1 MKNLKGQIVLFL
13 ILEFFW
19 IIWNNSLN
27 YKTWLYGL
35 LIVIPIVLLFR
46 KGTYIFEGV
55 KLTPR
60 GFLYSFQYV
69 GVFIIAQL
77 RAILM

>member
-27 YKTWLYGL
+27 YTKPGSTVY
-35 LIVIPIVLLFR
+35 
-46 KGTYIFEGV
+46 
-55 KLTPR
+55 
-60 GFLYSFQYV
+60 
-69 GVFIIAQL
+69 
-77 RAILM
+77 